1 MAAPGRDQVSVVAD
15 GFGIEVELEQ
25 RVKAQAAKFETSYK
39 RTVEEAWKLGREL
52 REAKSQV
59 RHGQWI
65 PWLENRVGLTPRSA
79 QRLMALHE
87 AYPQMR
93 HVSHLRSV
101 SRALKVL
108 PSGPKPEVPAASEA
122 ASGLG
127 AVAGSGGTS
136 PLGGQRAVDSGGD
149 RVAAAVRELSRVVER
164 LEPILHDEPGISAAR
179 QPLPVLCEA
188 LQTIISAMIGWAE
201 IATDNQPGPAKEL
214 VRSLEAAL
222 AKAREVRGSMLVE
235 REAQPP
241 LD

>member
-1 MAAPGRDQVSVVAD
+1 MAAPGKEQVSVVAD
-15 GFGIEVELEQ
+15 GFGIEAELEE

-52 REAKSQV
+52 RKAKNQV

-65 PWLENRVGLTPRSA
+65 PWIENTVGLTPRSA

-101 SRALKVL
+101 SHALKVL
-108 PSGPKPEVPAASEA
+108 PAGPKPEVPAKSEA
-122 ASGLG
+122 ASGLR
-127 AVAGSGGTS
+127 AVTGSGGVS
-136 PLGGQRAVDSGGD
+136 PLGGERAADSGGD
-149 RVAAAVRELSRVVER
+149 RVVAAVRELSRVVER
-164 LEPILHDEPGISAAR
+164 LEPILHEEPGTSAAQ
-179 QPLPVLCEA
+179 QPFPVLCEA
-188 LQTIISAMIGWAE
+188 LQTIISVMIGWAE

-214 VRSLEAAL
+214 VGSLEAAL
-222 AKAREVRGSMLVE
+222 AKAREVRGSMLAQ

>member
-1 MAAPGRDQVSVVAD
+1 MAAPGEDLVSAGAD
-15 GFGIEVELEQ
+15 GFGIEAALEQ
-25 RVKAQAAKFETSYK
+25 RVKEQAAKFETSYK

-65 PWLENRVGLTPRSA
+65 PWIENRVGLTPRSA

-101 SRALKVL
+101 SHALKVL
-108 PSGPKPEVPAASEA
+108 PSGPKPEVPAESET

-127 AVAGSGGTS
+127 AVAGSGGVS
-136 PLGGQRAVDSGGD
+136 PLGGEGSVDSGGD
-149 RVAAAVRELSRVVER
+149 RLVAAVRELSRVVER
-164 LEPILHDEPGISAAR
+164 LDPILHEEPGISAAQ
-179 QPLPVLCEA
+179 QPFPVLCEA
-188 LQTIISAMIGWAE
+188 LQTIISAMIDWAE
-201 IATDNQPGPAKEL
+201 IATDSQPGPAKEL
-214 VRSLEAAL
+214 VGPLEAAL
-222 AKAREVRGSMLVE
+222 AKAREVGARCWAQ

-241 LD
+241 LN

>member
-1 MAAPGRDQVSVVAD
+1 MAAPGKDPVSAVAD
-15 GFGIEVELEQ
+15 GFGIEAELEQ
-25 RVKAQAAKFETSYK
+25 RVRAQAAKFETSYK

-59 RHGQWI
+59 RHGQWL

-93 HVSHLRSV
+93 HVSHLRSI
-101 SRALKVL
+101 SHALKVL
-108 PSGPKPEVPAASEA
+108 PSGPKPEVPAQSEA
-122 ASGLG
+122 PSGLG
-127 AVAGSGGTS
+127 TAAGSGGVS
-136 PLGGQRAVDSGGD
+136 PLGGEEAVDSGGD
-149 RVAAAVRELSRVVER
+149 RVVAAVRELSRVVDR
-164 LEPILHDEPGISAAR
+164 LDPILHEEPGISAAR
-179 QPLPVLCEA
+179 HPFPVLCEA

-201 IATDNQPGPAKEL
+201 IATDNQPVPTNEL
-214 VRSLEAAL
+214 VGSLEAAL
-222 AKAREVRGSMLVE
+222 AKAREIRGSMLVQ